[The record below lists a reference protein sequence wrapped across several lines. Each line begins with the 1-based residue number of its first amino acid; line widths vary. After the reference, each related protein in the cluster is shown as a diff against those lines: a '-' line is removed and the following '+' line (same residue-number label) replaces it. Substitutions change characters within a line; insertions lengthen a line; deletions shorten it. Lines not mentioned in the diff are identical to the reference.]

1 MNTVIAHKDD
11 NMEHFA
17 DNLTNVMKQVAELA
31 KYRNVTPIPEV
42 TEPDSQGRDTTA
54 MSALT
59 PNDRALRDQINS
71 ETRIEQLKIDFD
83 EKLRLLKRQFN
94 IDSDEV
100 RKAVLKR
107 VDDLT
112 ATRVTDSENEI
123 IRLDVKTQ
131 RVEETIGGQVTKL
144 AANIDQVNEIQR
156 QVLETIDKRVEEIE
170 MTRDNEKT

>member
-1 MNTVIAHKDD
+1 M
-11 NMEHFA
+11 
-17 DNLTNVMKQVAELA
+17 
-31 KYRNVTPIPEV
+31 
-42 TEPDSQGRDTTA
+42 
-54 MSALT
+54 
-59 PNDRALRDQINS
+59 
-71 ETRIEQLKIDFD
+71 EQLKIDFD

-131 RVEETIGGQVTKL
+131 RVEETISGQVTKL

-170 MTRDNEKT
+170 MAREDEKQKVEDVVVRMCNAEIKLEKLTGLNDTFSGTLERQRLNIELN

>member
-1 MNTVIAHKDD
+1 
-11 NMEHFA
+11 
-17 DNLTNVMKQVAELA
+17 
-31 KYRNVTPIPEV
+31 
-42 TEPDSQGRDTTA
+42 

-170 MTRDNEKT
+170 MTRDNEKTQLQDAVLRLTHAEISLNKLTGLNDTFSGTLERQRLNIELN

>member
-1 MNTVIAHKDD
+1 M
-11 NMEHFA
+11 
-17 DNLTNVMKQVAELA
+17 
-31 KYRNVTPIPEV
+31 
-42 TEPDSQGRDTTA
+42 
-54 MSALT
+54 
-59 PNDRALRDQINS
+59 
-71 ETRIEQLKIDFD
+71 EQLKIDFD

-131 RVEETIGGQVTKL
+131 RVEETISGQVTKL

-170 MTRDNEKT
+170 MAREDEKQKVEDVVVRMCNAEIKLEKLTGLNDTFSGTLER

>member
-1 MNTVIAHKDD
+1 
-11 NMEHFA
+11 
-17 DNLTNVMKQVAELA
+17 
-31 KYRNVTPIPEV
+31 
-42 TEPDSQGRDTTA
+42 
-54 MSALT
+54 MSALS
-59 PNDRALRDQINS
+59 PNDRALRDQIHS

-156 QVLETIDKRVEEIE
+156 
-170 MTRDNEKT
+170 